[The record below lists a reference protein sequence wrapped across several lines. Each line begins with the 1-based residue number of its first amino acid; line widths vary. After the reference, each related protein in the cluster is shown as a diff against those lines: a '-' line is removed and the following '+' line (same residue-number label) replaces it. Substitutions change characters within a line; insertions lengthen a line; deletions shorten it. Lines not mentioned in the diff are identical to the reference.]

1 MDFLLQPVR
10 SLLQAIKQR
19 LRQWTKP
26 DNRALALDVVLDL
39 TRSKSELMIENA
51 LLRRQ
56 LAVLNRQFER
66 PQLTGIRSNTAAFY
80 FPDGLARRLVRF
92 INPGRMP
99 VERSIHH
106 RLPSQQAARVE
117 RGCPHRQA
125 RHRPALASR
134 LLPVCVETQVE
145 G

>member
-26 DNRALALDVVLDL
+26 DNRALALDVALDL

-56 LAVLNRQFER
+56 LAVLNRQVKR
-66 PQLTGIRSNTAAFY
+66 PQLTGIRSNTAAFDS
-80 FPDGLARRLVRF
+80 PDGLARRLVRF

-99 VERSIHH
+99 LERSIDH
-106 RLPSQQAARVE
+106 RLPSEQAAWVE
-117 RGCPHRQA
+117 RRLDDRAA
-125 RHRPALASR
+125 RDFAALAS
-134 LLPVCVETQVE
+134 
-145 G
+145 

>member
-1 MDFLLQPVR
+1 MDFLLQRLP

-26 DNRALALDVVLDL
+26 ENHTPALDVALDL
-39 TRSKSELMIENA
+39 THSKSESMIEKA

-56 LAVLNRQFER
+56 LAVLNRQVKR
-66 PQLTGIRSNTAAFY
+66 PQLMGIRSNTAAFY

-99 VERSIHH
+99 LERSIHH
-106 RLPSQQAARVE
+106 RLPSEQAAEME
-117 RGCPHRQA
+117 RRCMIVQPETLLRWHRDIFRFVW
-125 RHRPALASR
+125 RH
-134 LLPVCVETQVE
+134 